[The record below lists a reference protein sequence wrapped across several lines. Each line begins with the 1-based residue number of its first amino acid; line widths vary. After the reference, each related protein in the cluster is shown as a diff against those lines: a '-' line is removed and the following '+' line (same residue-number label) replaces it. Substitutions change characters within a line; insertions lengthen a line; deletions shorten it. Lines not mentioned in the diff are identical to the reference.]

1 VAKEIAGRLIRDIG
15 FEPLETGPLRNGRFI
30 EPFAMATVEL
40 AYVQPGGPA
49 LVYRFDKLR

>member
-1 VAKEIAGRLIRDIG
+1 MAADLIRDIG
-15 FEPLETGPLRNGRFI
+15 FDPLDCGPLRNARFI

-49 LVYRFDKLR
+49 LTYRFDKLP